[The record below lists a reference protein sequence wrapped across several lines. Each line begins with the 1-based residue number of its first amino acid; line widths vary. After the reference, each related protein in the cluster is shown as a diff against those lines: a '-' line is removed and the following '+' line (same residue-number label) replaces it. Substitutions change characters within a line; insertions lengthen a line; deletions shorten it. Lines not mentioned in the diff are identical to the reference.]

1 MKQSAYAVVTALFCS
16 LLYCHSIFAQ
26 ESATPVVSVT
36 AEVTILHTNDFHSR
50 IDRADALINTILR
63 LRVEYPDS
71 ILLDAGDM
79 FESESDQAKKTKGRA
94 VVKMMNRAGYD
105 GMTLGDGA
113 FRGFDLEDIRR
124 CIQDFRFPV
133 LSSNLISS
141 DNGDP
146 ITVPYWIYT
155 IGSVRLGVI
164 GAYDDEPMRDSGL
177 HAIDAQT
184 VIEYYAYHLKGK
196 VDCIVALTH
205 EGLIKDKALVKAV
218 PVLNV
223 IVGGS
228 SNNALEK
235 PVKIKDAIIVQAGSV
250 GRYVGVLN
258 LVIDLDEDAIIDY
271 SGRMEPVRE

>member
-1 MKQSAYAVVTALFCS
+1 MKQNVCAVITALLCS
-16 LLYCHSIFAQ
+16 LFYGHPIVAQ
-26 ESATPVVSVT
+26 ESASPAVSVT

-50 IDRADALINTILR
+50 FDRADALINTILR
-63 LRVEYPDS
+63 LRDEYPDS

-79 FESESDQAKKTKGRA
+79 FESESDEAKTTKGRA
-94 VVKMMNRAGYD
+94 VVDLMNKAGYD
-105 GMTLGDGA
+105 GMTFGDGA

-124 CIQDFRFPV
+124 CIQEFRFPV
-133 LSSNLISS
+133 LSSNLVSS

-164 GAYDDEPMRDSGL
+164 GAYNDEPLRDSGL
-177 HAIDAQT
+177 HAIDSQT

-205 EGLIKDKALVKAV
+205 EGLKNDKALVKAV
-218 PVLNV
+218 PVVNV

-228 SNNALEK
+228 SNDALEE
-235 PVKIKDAIIVQAGSV
+235 PVKMEDAIIVQAGSV

-258 LVIDLDEDAIIDY
+258 LVIDLNEDMIVDY
-271 SGRMEPVRE
+271 SGRLEPVHN